1 MLVWI
6 EKTAMRVSA
15 SLSGLRRDST
25 GVTAVEYGLIAG
37 LISVAIIAIITTLG
51 TDLTNI
57 FNSISGGLQNS
68 SAN

>member
-1 MLVWI
+1 
-6 EKTAMRVSA
+6 MRVSA
-15 SLSGLRRDST
+15 SLSELRRDST

>member
-1 MLVWI
+1 
-6 EKTAMRVSA
+6 MRISA
-15 SLSGLRRDST
+15 SLSSLKRDSR

-68 SAN
+68 STN

>member
-1 MLVWI
+1 
-6 EKTAMRVSA
+6 MRISA
-15 SLSGLRRDST
+15 SLSELKHDSR

-57 FNSISGGLQNS
+57 FNLISGGLQNS
-68 SAN
+68 STN

>member
-1 MLVWI
+1 MIVWI

-15 SLSGLRRDST
+15 SLSELRRDST

>member
-1 MLVWI
+1 
-6 EKTAMRVSA
+6 MRVSA
-15 SLSGLRRDST
+15 SLAGLKRDST

>member
-1 MLVWI
+1 MHV
-6 EKTAMRVSA
+6 TA
-15 SLSGLRRDST
+15 SLSALKRDAT

-57 FNSISGGLQNS
+57 FNSISGGLQNFS
-68 SAN
+68 TN